1 MISKNK
7 TKYIKSLHDKKFRK
21 EYGEFLVEWE
31 KSIEE
36 LIKSNY
42 EIIELF
48 LSENFYKKIKD
59 KINIK
64 FEICSEE
71 ELSKASTLKNNNSWI
86 AIVKQKNNKL
96 DNYIFNETT
105 LVLDDIK
112 DPWNLWTI
120 IRIADWY
127 WIKNIVCSN
136 DTCEFYNPKV
146 IISTMWSFSRVNIT
160 YTNLKDFLSLQ
171 KMPIYWAF
179 LWWENLWV
187 TKLEKNCFVIIWN
200 ESKWISSKIEQIVTK
215 KITIPKFWEAE
226 SLNAWVA
233 TWIIINSLFTK

>member
-1 MISKNK
+1 M
-7 TKYIKSLHDKKFRK
+7 TC
-21 EYGEFLVEWE
+21 
-31 KSIEE
+31 
-36 LIKSNY
+36 LIKVNHIDILSIFRNICQNGY
-42 EIIELF
+42 NRLGIEKCLIDF
-48 LSENFYKKIKD
+48 FNATKD

-86 AIVKQKNNKL
+86 AIVKQKNDKL

-146 IISTMWSFSRVNIT
+146 IISTMWSFSRVNIK

-179 LWWENLWV
+179 LWWE
-187 TKLEKNCFVIIWN
+187 CFWGRY
-200 ESKWISSKIEQIVTK
+200 IVVFK
-215 KITIPKFWEAE
+215 
-226 SLNAWVA
+226 
-233 TWIIINSLFTK
+233 

>member
-7 TKYIKSLHDKKFRK
+7 LKYIKSLHDKKFRNQ
-21 EYGEFLVEWE
+21 YSEFLVEWE

-36 LIKSNY
+36 LLKSDF
-42 EIIELF
+42 EIVELF
-48 LSENFYKKIKD
+48 LSQNFAKKIQ
-59 KINIK
+59 NQIK
-64 FEICSEE
+64 TNFEICSED

-86 AIVKQKNNKL
+86 AIVRQKQNIFQNKL
-96 DNYIFNETT
+96 LSSTT

-127 WIKNIVCSN
+127 GIKNIVCSN

-146 IISTMWSFSRVNIT
+146 IISTMWSFSRVNIV
-160 YTNLKDFLSLQ
+160 YTNLKDFLTEQ
-171 KMPIYWAF
+171 NMPIYWAF
-179 LWWENLWV
+179 LGWEDLRNI
-187 TKLEKNCFVIIWN
+187 KLEKNSFIIIWN
-200 ESKWISSKIEQIVTK
+200 ESRWISKDLEEIVTK
-215 KITIPKFWEAE
+215 KITIPRFWNAE

-233 TWIIINSLFTK
+233 TWIIINSLFIN